1 MTGSSDKSR
10 ALCTMVV
17 LELLL
22 LVSFWA
28 AQRSLFPFL
37 VTNHSGAPLL
47 LEQALARDRS
57 HTKN

>member
-1 MTGSSDKSR
+1 
-10 ALCTMVV
+10 MVV

-28 AQRSLFPFL
+28 AQQSLFPFL
-37 VTNHSGAPLL
+37 VTNHFGVPLL